1 MREGGFMKTTRIYQ
15 CEDTPEGIFS
25 AVYDAG
31 KSGYGHDY
39 IQIQIV
45 KNNTFYE
52 QQLFSEYIVVG
63 EDTVKMEKV
72 LRSVRGKIS
81 WEVYEYII
89 RAAASV
95 EEDKADVIYHF
106 IVEGFRIGAKVTSA
120 LQIPCVQ
127 RMFEINR
134 RVKNEAHYYLEFLRF
149 REINL
154 KQPVLLAVF
163 EPNNAV
169 LPFVVPHF
177 ADRLNPEWFV
187 IYDKTHQQ
195 AAFHAPG
202 QQWYIRKLEPEEGK
216 QLEEWKETKEE
227 YVDLWKAFFETIAI
241 KERANSDLQRN
252 NMPLHYRKHVTE
264 FL

>member
-1 MREGGFMKTTRIYQ
+1 MKPIRIYQ

-39 IQIQIV
+39 IRIQAL
-45 KNNTFYE
+45 TSGSYE
-52 QQLFSEYIVVG
+52 NQTLFSEYVA
-63 EDTVKMEKV
+63 VKADSQKVEKV

-81 WEVYEYII
+81 WEAYEYIF
-89 RAAASV
+89 RAAGSI
-95 EEDKADVIYHF
+95 EKDKGDVIYQF
-106 IVEGFRIGAKVTSA
+106 IVEGFRLGAKVTSA

-127 RMFEINR
+127 RIFEINR

-149 REINL
+149 QEIHL

-163 EPNNAV
+163 EPQNVV

-187 IYDKTHQQ
+187 IYDKTHQE

-202 QQWYIRKLEPEEGK
+202 EAWYIRRLEPEEGR
-216 QLEEWKETKEE
+216 QLEEWEEEKEE
-227 YVDLWKAFFETIAI
+227 YVDLWKVFFESISI
-241 KERANSDLQRN
+241 KERENPALQRN
-252 NMPLHYRKHVTE
+252 NMPLHYRKYVTE
-264 FL
+264 FQQKK